1 MDIYILEL
9 FGVNQERKKVLVEF
23 VQKNLSNVIHALNT
37 MLLTN
42 FIFTV
47 ILKNLISRDR
57 TIRKKVFNFF

>member
-9 FGVNQERKKVLVEF
+9 FGVNQERKKDLVEY
-23 VQKNLSNVIHALNT
+23 VQKNSSNVIHALNT

-47 ILKNLISRDR
+47 NFKLSISRDLD
-57 TIRKKVFNFF
+57 F